1 MFVCSSGC
9 SAGMALQEGQAVLL
23 EVPLGNGLLS
33 QAEGQL
39 WIPCSQG
46 NQGDI
51 AQFTV
56 PWASREHPAPCQPHS
71 SLAFQYFII
80 ISIKK
85 PLPFILCNFFFS
97 LLFQCSFTWGDR
109 AGQHLT
115 WRSVLSS
122 RDKPFSRHIPAWHGW
137 DLCARGQVA
146 AARVAIR
153 SHQPREDNGDVEN
166 EMGVPKLSQ
175 FGKVGA
181 GRQAGRGR
189 ELLERSPRMAKHD
202 VGFVGNDLLIQF
214 YLIKPERSS
223 QSVAV

>member
-39 WIPCSQG
+39 WIPCSRG

-85 PLPFILCNFFFS
+85 PLPFILCNFFSLFS
-97 LLFQCSFTWGDR
+97 SSAASHGETEQVNTSHGD
-109 AGQHLT
+109 
-115 WRSVLSS
+115 LSS
-122 RDKPFSRHIPAWHGW
+122 AAGTSPFPGTFQPGTGGISVPGDK
-137 DLCARGQVA
+137 
-146 AARVAIR
+146 
-153 SHQPREDNGDVEN
+153 
-166 EMGVPKLSQ
+166 
-175 FGKVGA
+175 
-181 GRQAGRGR
+181 
-189 ELLERSPRMAKHD
+189 
-202 VGFVGNDLLIQF
+202 
-214 YLIKPERSS
+214 
-223 QSVAV
+223 